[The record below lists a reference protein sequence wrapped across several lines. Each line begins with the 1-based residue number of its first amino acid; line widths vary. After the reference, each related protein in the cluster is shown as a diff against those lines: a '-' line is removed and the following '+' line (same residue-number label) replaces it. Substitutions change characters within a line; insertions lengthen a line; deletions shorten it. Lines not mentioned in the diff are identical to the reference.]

1 MSKDTVND
9 NKIEQPKKEMSSQDK
24 MISGSAWMTGGSI
37 LSRLLGALYIIPW
50 MAWMGN
56 QDIAESA
63 NALYTI
69 GYTPYAL
76 FLNIATAIRRSAFV
90 IPIQYIIIK

>member
-24 MISGSAWMTGGSI
+24 MINGSAWMTGGSI

-56 QDIAESA
+56 QDSRISER
-63 NALYTI
+63 ALYDWV
-69 GYTPYAL
+69 YTVCFIFKYC
-76 FLNIATAIRRSAFV
+76 NSWRS
-90 IPIQYIIIK
+90 ICNC